1 MYRLFFLLLILT
13 MSVVKFK
20 TFAQQLKG
28 PQYFHNENYAYKVK
42 QIDEFIDRF
51 NNEVKYFKE
60 GNAVSY
66 TGTTEERKQLI
77 KSLFN
82 QSKRNW
88 NLKELSEFINF
99 VTNEYQPVYIS
110 FYDPDWYAE
119 VDCLIT
125 YDGKVSDL
133 KLIMKIQI
141 NENGGA
147 KWVISGAQAD
157 FLQLPEPERR
167 TSIKPS
173 NHNLYFSSLRRVL
186 SDTKNLKNY
195 VVTGYDGDML
205 TILFTELLSEKIQL
219 KKVKSIKFHF
229 LQLYGWVMVV
239 ENIYRDNVNSGW
251 LINSLIKADN
261 WEKRYYKKS
270 KLFLSDN
277 GYDY

>member
-1 MYRLFFLLLILT
+1 M
-13 MSVVKFK
+13 
-20 TFAQQLKG
+20 
-28 PQYFHNENYAYKVK
+28 
-42 QIDEFIDRF
+42 
-51 NNEVKYFKE
+51 
-60 GNAVSY
+60 
-66 TGTTEERKQLI
+66 I